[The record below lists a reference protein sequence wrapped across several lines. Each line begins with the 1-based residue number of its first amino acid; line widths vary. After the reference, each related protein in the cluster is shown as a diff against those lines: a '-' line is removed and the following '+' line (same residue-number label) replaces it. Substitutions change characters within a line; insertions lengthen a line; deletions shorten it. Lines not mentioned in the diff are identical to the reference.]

1 MQNNAK
7 ASKQVIGIILL
18 LGFLLAFYPN
28 LTGLDLHQI
37 GGSVLGALAIYHA
50 WVHRRWIASIAN
62 RLGEATAVRGQL
74 FWLLDAAL
82 AAGFAAIVGTG
93 LLISTWVGYAGAYL
107 DLLIDVH
114 VIGSLLTL
122 ALVLVKVATHWRW
135 FVPTA
140 KTEQRARV
148 PAQQAAP
155 STTQGPSRRAFLG
168 LMGTVGLAAVAA
180 GLSGLNR
187 FSQQAVAQTN
197 GAVAETATPL
207 TTSST
212 AALTATETTSISAT
226 TTKTVPTEAAESGTS
241 TATSTATAT
250 ATAQTAASAATSCR
264 VRCNRG
270 CSYPGHCRKYADANG
285 NGLCDLGECL

>member
-7 ASKQVIGIILL
+7 VSKQVIGIILL
-18 LGFLLAFYPN
+18 LGFLLAFFPN

-37 GGSVLGALAIYHA
+37 GGSVLGALAVYHG
-50 WVHRRWIASIAN
+50 WVHRRWIASIAS

-74 FWLLDAAL
+74 YWLLDAAL
-82 AAGFAAIVGTG
+82 AAGFVAIVGTG

-135 FVPTA
+135 FVRWTVRDAVRRPLGTA
-140 KTEQRARV
+140 PARG
-148 PAQQAAP
+148 ANH
-155 STTQGPSRRAFLG
+155 GPSRRAFLG

-187 FSQQAVAQTN
+187 FSQQAVAQTS
-197 GAVAETATPL
+197 GAIADTAASPAAAGTATPAAAAA
-207 TTSST
+207 T
-212 AALTATETTSISAT
+212 AASTTTTETAAATSEATATAT
-226 TTKTVPTEAAESGTS
+226 T
-241 TATSTATAT
+241 TATAT
-250 ATAQTAASAATSCR
+250 ATSTAQTAASAVTACR